1 MSIQTPTQRRCFT
14 HGCPGTPTGSHW
26 ECPACKRRIHLAS
39 EAATARAAR
48 RRKARELADT
58 LPHTKV
64 AADLLPVSTHECYKP
79 GNTFWGGQVSPT
91 AVVTP
96 SDEGQP

>member
-1 MSIQTPTQRRCFT
+1 MTAAPRPRKCFTPT
-14 HGCPGTPTGSHW
+14 CPNMAEPGHW
-26 ECPACKRRIHLAS
+26 ECDVCPARIHAAS

-48 RRKARELADT
+48 RKRARELADT
-58 LPHTKV
+58 LPHTKT
-64 AADLLPVSTHECYKP
+64 AADMLPVSTHECYKP